1 MVCRAYSR
9 ETGLKRH
16 FEAVL
21 QHILQQCV
29 TRAMGVHLWGKF
41 CYSLKTMD
49 DHDKRS
55 DFVHIGNILDNV
67 LKSYRTEADI
77 GQKDVWQLWDAAV
90 GETIA
95 QNARPAAFKG
105 NLLIVHVSNSTWIH
119 QLQFLK
125 NDLISALNT
134 ALGQPLLTDIR
145 FKIGP
150 IKQR

>member
-1 MVCRAYSR
+1 
-9 ETGLKRH
+9 
-16 FEAVL
+16 
-21 QHILQQCV
+21 
-29 TRAMGVHLWGKF
+29 
-41 CYSLKTMD
+41 MD

-55 DFVHIGNILDNV
+55 DFVHIGNILDTV
-67 LKSYRTEADI
+67 LSAYCTEADTGLRDI
-77 GQKDVWQLWDAAV
+77 WHLWDAAV

-105 NLLIVHVSNSTWIH
+105 NILIVHVSNSTWIH

-125 NDLISALNT
+125 NDLMSALNT

-150 IKQR
+150 LK

>member
-1 MVCRAYSR
+1 
-9 ETGLKRH
+9 
-16 FEAVL
+16 
-21 QHILQQCV
+21 
-29 TRAMGVHLWGKF
+29 
-41 CYSLKTMD
+41 MD

-67 LKSYRTEADI
+67 LKSYRTDADS
-77 GQKDVWQLWDAAV
+77 GLKDVWHLWDAAV

-95 QNARPAAFKG
+95 QNARPAAVKG

-125 NDLISALNT
+125 NDLISAVNT
-134 ALGQPLLTDIR
+134 ALGHPLLKDIK

-150 IKQR
+150 LK

>member
-1 MVCRAYSR
+1 
-9 ETGLKRH
+9 
-16 FEAVL
+16 
-21 QHILQQCV
+21 
-29 TRAMGVHLWGKF
+29 
-41 CYSLKTMD
+41 MD

-67 LKSYRTEADI
+67 LKSYRTDADS
-77 GQKDVWQLWDAAV
+77 GLKDVWHLWDAAV

-95 QNARPAAFKG
+95 QNARPAAVKG

-125 NDLISALNT
+125 TDLISALNT
-134 ALGQPLLTDIR
+134 ALEQPLLKDIR

-150 IKQR
+150 LS

>member
-1 MVCRAYSR
+1 MN
-9 ETGLKRH
+9 
-16 FEAVL
+16 
-21 QHILQQCV
+21 
-29 TRAMGVHLWGKF
+29 
-41 CYSLKTMD
+41 D
-49 DHDKRS
+49 PDKPS
-55 DFVHIGNILDNV
+55 DFIHIGNILEKV
-67 LKSYRTEADI
+67 LKAYRSEADL
-77 GQKDVWQLWDAAV
+77 GLKEVWRLWDAAV

-134 ALGQPLLTDIR
+134 ALGKPLLADIK

-150 IKQR
+150 LK

>member
-1 MVCRAYSR
+1 
-9 ETGLKRH
+9 
-16 FEAVL
+16 
-21 QHILQQCV
+21 
-29 TRAMGVHLWGKF
+29 
-41 CYSLKTMD
+41 MD
-49 DHDKRS
+49 DQDKRS

-67 LKSYRTEADI
+67 LKSYHTEADS
-77 GQKDVWQLWDAAV
+77 GLRHVWHLWDVAV

-95 QNARPAAFKG
+95 QNARPAAFKD

-150 IKQR
+150 LE

>member
-1 MVCRAYSR
+1 M
-9 ETGLKRH
+9 ED
-16 FEAVL
+16 
-21 QHILQQCV
+21 Q
-29 TRAMGVHLWGKF
+29 
-41 CYSLKTMD
+41 
-49 DHDKRS
+49 DKRS

-67 LKSYRTEADI
+67 LKSYRSEADP
-77 GQKDVWQLWDAAV
+77 GLKDVWHLWDAAV

-95 QNARPAAFKG
+95 QNARPAAYKG

-125 NDLISALNT
+125 NDLISALNA

-150 IKQR
+150 LK

>member
-1 MVCRAYSR
+1 
-9 ETGLKRH
+9 
-16 FEAVL
+16 
-21 QHILQQCV
+21 
-29 TRAMGVHLWGKF
+29 
-41 CYSLKTMD
+41 MD

-55 DFVHIGNILDNV
+55 EFVHIGHILDNV
-67 LKSYRTEADI
+67 LKSYRTEADS
-77 GQKDVWQLWDAAV
+77 GLRAVWHLWDAAV
-90 GETIA
+90 GDAIA

-145 FKIGP
+145 FKIGSLE
-150 IKQR
+150 

>member
-1 MVCRAYSR
+1 
-9 ETGLKRH
+9 
-16 FEAVL
+16 
-21 QHILQQCV
+21 
-29 TRAMGVHLWGKF
+29 
-41 CYSLKTMD
+41 MD